1 MLIFGIPVVKKGRG
15 SLLPFLCRCFLLT
28 IFVSFFRKRHKASSE
43 AQSTDGQ
50 EEGEVVS
57 SRRKSRR
64 TRESKQ
70 QEVKVEPSEQE
81 EGQLPSP

>member
-1 MLIFGIPVVKKGRG
+1 MSIASKTNAIS
-15 SLLPFLCRCFLLT
+15 SLL
-28 IFVSFFRKRHKASSE
+28 IRKRHKGSSE

-57 SRRKSRR
+57 KRRSRR

-70 QEVKVEPSEQE
+70 SSEPKQEPAEQE
-81 EGQLPSP
+81 EGQLSSP